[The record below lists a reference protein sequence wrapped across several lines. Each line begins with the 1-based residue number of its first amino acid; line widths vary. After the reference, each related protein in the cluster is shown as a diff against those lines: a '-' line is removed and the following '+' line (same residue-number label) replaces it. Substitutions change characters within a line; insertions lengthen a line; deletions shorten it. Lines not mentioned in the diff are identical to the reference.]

1 MARDTRNIE
10 KVAEDA
16 IRRGLSN
23 QEALDEVLRVH
34 PNAKTKIASVMWYR
48 NRLRSNGEN
57 VPKAREIEADAGAT
71 PIQPAPQP
79 GPSQHLDVVRASLRD
94 WKTNQQ
100 ALEAAFAAFPN
111 AKVNLRDVAGA
122 RSRMREKDK
131 QIPTDNE
138 ARRRQEG
145 RSWAAD
151 LRPTSKAR
159 TDQKR

>member
-34 PNAKTKIASVMWYR
+34 PNAKTKIASITWYR

-57 VPKAREIEADAGAT
+57 VPMAREIEADVDAT
-71 PIQPAPQP
+71 PMQPTAPP

-100 ALEAAFAAFPN
+100 ALEAALAAFPH
-111 AKVNLRDVAGA
+111 ARVNLRDVSSV
-122 RSRMREKDK
+122 RTRMRDK
-131 QIPTDNE
+131 EERIPTDNE
-138 ARRRQEG
+138 VRRRQEG
-145 RSWAAD
+145 RPWVSD
-151 LRPTSKAR
+151 LKPE
-159 TDQKR
+159 